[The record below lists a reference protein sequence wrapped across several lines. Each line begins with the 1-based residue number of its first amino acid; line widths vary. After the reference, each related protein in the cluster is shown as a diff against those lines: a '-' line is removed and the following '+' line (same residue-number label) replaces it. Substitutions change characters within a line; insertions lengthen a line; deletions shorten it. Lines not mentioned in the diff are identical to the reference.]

1 MSLIIDG
8 HNLIGILPD
17 IQLDQPDDE
26 PRLLERLRAYRA
38 GAAAGR

>member
-17 IQLDQPDDE
+17 IHLDQPDDE
-26 PRLLERLRAYRA
+26 IRLERRPVYDSFL
-38 GAAAGR
+38 